1 MAHIVTCVYCKKKF
15 DRDKLPFV
23 QVSAKRYAHKECS
36 DREAARLLK
45 EEADKIALET
55 YIIELLKLDYVTPRI
70 RKQLNTYMEQYGYTY
85 SGMRKALV
93 YFYEVKGNSVE
104 KANGGVGIIPYVYQ
118 DAYNYYYAIWE
129 ARQKNQGIKI
139 QEYVPNVKEVT
150 IPPPQRKVK
159 TRKLF
164 TFLDEEEEAE

>member
-36 DREAARLLK
+36 DQEAARLLK

-118 DAYNYYYAIWE
+118 DAYNYYYALWE
-129 ARQKNQGIKI
+129 AQQLNKDKPIETYI
-139 QEYVPNVKEVT
+139 PQEEIIR
-150 IPPPQRKVK
+150 IPSPQRRIKK
-159 TRKLF
+159 RKLF
-164 TFLDEEEEAE
+164 SFLDEEE